1 MDKLITLSLITFQD
15 GPCLLKETL
24 RNESCTHWLYNKTHM
39 YMYTACALSH
49 LWSWT
54 CDAPWSHHFFMLY
67 AAVLVDSPPARSL
80 LMPAQL
86 GSRAEHRRILRE
98 SVQREV
104 GEGRRYPGSSGGT
117 HGEQEFHTSVFI
129 LMGWLDES
137 IFWGMWVDTDCD
149 ANAKRMLYE
158 SRCTVHLPCRSS
170 FIWQKCVKPSTL
182 NVFLP
187 SWVIF
192 VVFLAYVSRRQWWAW
207 I

>member
-1 MDKLITLSLITFQD
+1 MCTITPLKL
-15 GPCLLKETL
+15 
-24 RNESCTHWLYNKTHM
+24 NMWCTMKPPFLH
-39 YMYTACALSH
+39 AVRCCAGR
-49 LWSWT
+49 
-54 CDAPWSHHFFMLY
+54 F
-67 AAVLVDSPPARSL
+67 PPARSL

-86 GSRAEHRRILRE
+86 GSRAEHRRISRE

-129 LMGWLDES
+129 LMEWPDES
-137 IFWGMWVDTDCD
+137 ISWGMWVDTDCD

-158 SRCTVHLPCRSS
+158 SRCTVHLPGRSS
-170 FIWQKCVKPSTL
+170 FIWQIGRCEAINL

-187 SWVIF
+187 SRVIF